1 VDARVK
7 AGLLDLLDHAVEG
20 GWSTRRACALL
31 GLDDLRA
38 VRWRDRRGDGRLDDL
53 PPGGRALHGVL
64 DWERAAVVEL
74 FEAWGEVDRSHR
86 KLAHRGSR
94 ISLVHVS
101 ESTVRRVLAAEGLAL
116 PGNPPR
122 EPTPRQPW
130 PDWLEWKPNRV
141 WGYDF
146 THFPRA
152 RRAAVAILDLVSRK
166 WITTVVSAEE
176 TSTQVEVA
184 FTAAL
189 EAEDLIA
196 RADERASAAL
206 RAALLS
212 GDRDRVAELT
222 GDGQLPL
229 LLAVSDNGPQMRS
242 HSTREFLAG
251 VAIAQQFGRPHT
263 PTDQAWIETLFGH
276 VKGEWPHL
284 ENIRDPGGLEA
295 ELDRVRREY
304 NAVRLHAAIGY
315 VTPDDEHDGRGDGIR
330 QARRDGLAA
339 ARLAR
344 IAARRATQERP

>member
-1 VDARVK
+1 LH
-7 AGLLDLLDHAVEG
+7 GLLG
-20 GWSTRRACALL
+20 
-31 GLDDLRA
+31 
-38 VRWRDRRGDGRLDDL
+38 
-53 PPGGRALHGVL
+53 
-64 DWERAAVVEL
+64 WERSAIVEL
-74 FEAWGEVDRSHR
+74 FEAWGEIDRSHR

-94 ISLVHVS
+94 LALVHVS
-101 ESTVRRVLAAEGLAL
+101 ESSVRRVLAAEGLVL
-116 PGNPPR
+116 EGNPPR

-130 PDWLEWKPNRV
+130 PEWLEWKPNRI

-146 THFPRA
+146 THFTRA
-152 RRAAVAILDLVSRK
+152 RRAAVAILDIVSRK
-166 WITTVVSAEE
+166 WLGTVVCAEE

-189 EAEDLIA
+189 EAEDLLGL
-196 RADERASAAL
+196 ADELGTAAL

-284 ENIRDPGGLEA
+284 EKIRDPG
-295 ELDRVRREY
+295 ELDRELQRARLEY
-304 NAVRLHAAIGY
+304 NSVRLHAAIGY
-315 VTPDDEHDGRGDGIR
+315 VTPDDEHDGRGDTIR
-330 QARRDGLAA
+330 AARRDGLTR
-339 ARLAR
+339 ARQNR
-344 IAARRATQERP
+344 IAYRRTRDENQP